1 MNKKLRYK
9 ILLGAILLVFVVC
22 AAITGVASVLISRQN
37 KALVHTGMDRSMTVI
52 RDSLTEKQVALS
64 DTISQMV
71 SVNTIGSVIKFL
83 TEFKDSGIN
92 LVRPS
97 FDKIGTIITNTAILE
112 NLMNV
117 RIYNM
122 EGTLLS
128 YVVQKDP
135 ETRVMGFYYD
145 SVFHHRSFKEEE
157 PYDGMKFTEASVIDG
172 ITLSK
177 DYGDTVTQQKLM
189 LFDRSEKFL
198 SLKIIVPIYAGA
210 YNQETEKIE
219 PYQCGV
225 VVAEER
231 LSDAF
236 VSRMHRITGMQMN
249 LFVGKNFSAGSVP
262 QYKQVDVTGVQKVYE
277 RPWDIKNQAFYFSG
291 IAIGNQ
297 AYFQA
302 MLPLYNQTRYLGG
315 LLIVQPDEVVQAN
328 TRQMMVMIGL
338 VALVCMI
345 FVIPLAYAA
354 AGRVVLPLIDIVEKL
369 KDIAE
374 GEGNLTRRLVVKSG
388 DEIGQV
394 ALWFNAFMDKIH
406 GLISDVAENAR
417 ELNQSASTLA
427 GISKTMSQ
435 GAEQTSTRA
444 NSVSAAGEEMS
455 VSMSSVAASMEQAT
469 GNMGMVAVAT
479 EEMSNTIN
487 EISKNTI
494 SAKEI
499 TDEVVSKTGEAS
511 GQIQELGAAADEIG
525 HVVQVITD
533 ISDQV
538 NLLALNATI
547 EAARAGEAGKGF
559 AVVANEIK
567 GLAAQTAGAAREI
580 TEKVAK
586 IRSTT
591 GATVDQITRIS
602 QVGRKVNEIV
612 VMIASAVE
620 EQSASTQNISQNI
633 AQVSRGIDKINENI
647 SQSSV
652 VSSEIAKDITGVT
665 STAGEM
671 TESSIQV
678 DAGSKD
684 LSALSEKLMKL
695 VRKFKI

>member
-1 MNKKLRYK
+1 
-9 ILLGAILLVFVVC
+9 
-22 AAITGVASVLISRQN
+22 
-37 KALVHTGMDRSMTVI
+37 
-52 RDSLTEKQVALS
+52 
-64 DTISQMV
+64 MV

-97 FDKIGTIITNTAILE
+97 YDKIGKIITNTVLLE
-112 NLMNV
+112 NLLNV

-122 EGTLLS
+122 EGTLLN

-135 ETRVMGFYYD
+135 ENLIMGFYYD
-145 SVFHHRSFKEEE
+145 SVFHYRSFGREES
-157 PYDGMKFTEASVIDG
+157 YDGMKFSEVSNIEE

-177 DYGDTVTQQKLM
+177 DYGDPITEENLM
-189 LFDRSEKFL
+189 SFDRSGKFL
-198 SLKIIVPIYAGA
+198 SLKIIVPVYASK
-210 YNQETEKIE
+210 YNQETEKTE
-219 PYQCGV
+219 PYQCGI

-236 VSRMHRITGMQMN
+236 VSRMNRITGMQMN
-249 LFVGKNFSAGSVP
+249 LFAGENFSAGTVP
-262 QYKQVDVTGVQKVYE
+262 EYKQVDVTAVPKVLE
-277 RPWDIKNQAFYFSG
+277 TPWDIKNQQFYFNEIQLG
-291 IAIGNQ
+291 DQ

-302 MLPLYNQTRYLGG
+302 MLPFYARTQYLGG
-315 LLIVQPDEVVQAN
+315 LLIVQSDEVVKAN

-338 VALVCMI
+338 VALVCMVL
-345 FVIPLAYAA
+345 VIPLAYAA

-369 KDIAE
+369 RDIAE
-374 GEGNLTRRLVVKSG
+374 GEGDLTSRLTVKSR
-388 DEIGQV
+388 DETGQV
-394 ALWFNAFMDKIH
+394 AQWFNAFMDKIH

-427 GISKTMSQ
+427 EISKTMSE

-455 VSMSSVAASMEQAT
+455 VSMTSVASAMEQAS
-469 GNMGMVAVAT
+469 GNMGMVATAT
-479 EEMSNTIN
+479 EEMTSTIN
-487 EISKNTI
+487 EISRNSVT
-494 SAKEI
+494 AKEI
-499 TDEVVSKTGEAS
+499 TEEVVSTTGEAS
-511 GQIQELGAAADEIG
+511 AQIEELGAAADEIG
-525 HVVQVITD
+525 QVVQVITD

-547 EAARAGEAGKGF
+547 EAARAGAAGKGF

-567 GLAAQTAGAAREI
+567 DLAAQTAGAAREI
-580 TEKVAK
+580 TEKTAK
-586 IRSTT
+586 IRSST

-602 QVGRKVNEIV
+602 QVGHKVNEIV

-620 EQSASTQNISQNI
+620 EQSVTTQNISQNI
-633 AQVSRGIDKINENI
+633 AQVTQGIDKINENI
-647 SQSSV
+647 AQSSA

-665 STAGEM
+665 TTAGEM
-671 TESSIQV
+671 RESSIQV

-684 LSALSEKLMKL
+684 LSALSEKLMNL